1 MSEATKNQLA
11 EEQAEKAAAAQT
23 TDISAEEQAEKGKGK
38 GKGKG
43 ESKGKTEETK
53 DVRSGRTAP
62 EEYGPDVTVY
72 VPIDKLNPG
81 LTEIPVHINEYSWVI
96 KRGEKQIVP
105 EAVADVLHQAG
116 YL

>member
-23 TDISAEEQAEKGKGK
+23 AAKAAEEQAEKGKNGKK
-38 GKGKG
+38 GK
-43 ESKGKTEETK
+43 EEKAK
-53 DVRSGRTAP
+53 DKAKSGRTAP
-62 EEYGPDVTVY
+62 EEYGPDVTIH

-81 LTEIPVHINEYSWVI
+81 LTEIPVHINEYSWMI

>member
-1 MSEATKNQLA
+1 MSEATKKQLA
-11 EEQAEKAAAAQT
+11 EEQAEKATAAQIADT
-23 TDISAEEQAEKGKGK
+23 PAEEQAEKGKGK

-62 EEYGPDVTVY
+62 EEYGPDVIVHI
-72 VPIDKLNPG
+72 PIDKLNPG
-81 LTEIPVHINEYSWVI
+81 IDEIPVTINEYSWVI
-96 KRGEKQIVP
+96 KRGEKQTVP

>member
-23 TDISAEEQAEKGKGK
+23 AAKAAEEQAEKGKNSKK
-38 GKGKG
+38 GKEEKAKDKAKG
-43 ESKGKTEETK
+43 
-53 DVRSGRTAP
+53 GRTAP
-62 EEYGPDVTVY
+62 EEYGPDMPIY
-72 VPIDKLNPG
+72 IPIDKLNPG

>member
-23 TDISAEEQAEKGKGK
+23 AAKAAEEQAEKGKNSKK
-38 GKGKG
+38 GK
-43 ESKGKTEETK
+43 EEKTK
-53 DVRSGRTAP
+53 DKAKGGRTAP
-62 EEYGPDVTVY
+62 EEYGPDVTIH

-81 LTEIPVHINEYSWVI
+81 LTEIPVHINEYSWMI

>member
-11 EEQAEKAAAAQT
+11 EEQAEKAAAAQIADT
-23 TDISAEEQAEKGKGK
+23 PAEEQAEKGK
-38 GKGKG
+38 
-43 ESKGKTEETK
+43 SKGKTEENK

-62 EEYGPDVTVY
+62 EEYGPNITIHIPV
-72 VPIDKLNPG
+72 DKLNPD
-81 LTEIPVHINEYSWVI
+81 LTEIPVHINEYSWKI
-96 KRGEKQIVP
+96 KRGEKQTVP

>member
-23 TDISAEEQAEKGKGK
+23 AAKAAEEQAEKGKNSKK
-38 GKGKG
+38 GK
-43 ESKGKTEETK
+43 EEKAK
-53 DVRSGRTAP
+53 DKAKSGRTAP
-62 EEYGPDVTVY
+62 EEYGPDVTVH